1 MKDSKMK
8 GNLKAEKKMDKAM
21 MKMDKNGKMKKDDKN
36 DSKMKGNLGAEKR
49 MDKRM
54 KKKDCK

>member
-1 MKDSKMK
+1 MKDSNIK
-8 GNLKAEKKMDKAM
+8 GKLKAEEKMDKAM
-21 MKMDKNGKMKKDDKN
+21 KRMDKDGKSKKDDKN
-36 DSKMKGNLGAEKR
+36 DRKIKGSLGAEKR